1 VKLNEGKYMSYRERV
16 AWLSL
21 LTMFL
26 TFGPYFIL
34 VSIEFFPEAKL
45 PDLFQLF
52 CYGVTAISQACL
64 LGVGHLWLR
73 RRFLQEANAPLDEL
87 DLQIKQRAM
96 SIAYYVLM
104 AGMIMVGVV
113 MPFSEQGWKIV
124 NSALFM
130 IIVAEVVQQS
140 LIVLGYRRV
149 AS

>member
-1 VKLNEGKYMSYRERV
+1 MSYRERV

-21 LTMFL
+21 LTMLL
-26 TFGPYFIL
+26 TFGPYFTL
-34 VSIEFFPEAKL
+34 VAIEFFPDAKL
-45 PDLFQLF
+45 PDFFQLF
-52 CYGVTAISQACL
+52 CYGVTAVSQACL
-64 LGVGHLWLR
+64 LGLGHFWLR
-73 RRFLQEANAPLDEL
+73 RRFAQEAKAPLDEL

-104 AGMIMVGVV
+104 TGMIIVGVV
-113 MPFSEQGWKIV
+113 MPFTEQGWKIV

-140 LIVLGYRRV
+140 MVVLGYRRV